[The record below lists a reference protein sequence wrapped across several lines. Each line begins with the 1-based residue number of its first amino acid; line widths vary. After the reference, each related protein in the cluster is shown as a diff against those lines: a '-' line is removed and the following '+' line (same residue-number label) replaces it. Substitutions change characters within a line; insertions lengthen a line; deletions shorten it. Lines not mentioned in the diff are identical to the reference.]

1 MGTLF
6 FVFIYVF
13 VTIYLLIKI
22 DVRLFKLESFVDRI
36 IEINKDDN
44 EEV

>member
-6 FVFIYVF
+6 FVFIYAF

-22 DVRLFKLESFVDRI
+22 DIRLFKLESFVDRI
-36 IEINKDDN
+36 IELNKDDN